1 MSLVRAWSYL
11 HYSKLSLSTRC
22 FLNGCRYGDIVPLT
36 NVEYIVTAIYMI
48 IGGVIWAY
56 LIGSLTTIVT
66 NLNHHQAHFKHIM
79 DELNCECDWTV

>member
-1 MSLVRAWSYL
+1 MSAARPVSR
-11 HYSKLSLSTRC
+11 LS
-22 FLNGCRYGDIVPLT
+22 YGDIVPLT
-36 NVEYIVTAIYMI
+36 NVEYIVTASYMI

-79 DELNCECDWTV
+79 AELNCASVSR